1 MAPPSA
7 TAPGSAPRIDL
18 DSVRQRARE
27 IAREGMGAR
36 TLLPFDVKGKEAIK
50 RKEQQAFDKAL
61 KRPDCRDAYA
71 GMGLAA
77 VVPLLWDAV
86 SEKGCKW

>member
-1 MAPPSA
+1 VPSLPP
-7 TAPGSAPRIDL
+7 PGGAPRIDL
-18 DSVRQRARE
+18 DAVRQRARE
-27 IAREGMGAR
+27 LAREGSGPR
-36 TLLPFDVKGKEAIK
+36 TLLPFNVKPKEET
-50 RKEQQAFDKAL
+50 RTKEQQAFDKAL

-77 VVPLLWDAV
+77 VVPLLWDSV